1 MLVSIST
8 ECPSIPLVEVFPLQQ
23 SNVLPLG
30 TASRPHNEEQGV
42 RSKVVLLRN
51 NTTNIYE
58 GN

>member
-1 MLVSIST
+1 MLISIST
-8 ECPSIPLVEVFPLQQ
+8 ENPSLPPVEVFPLQQ

-30 TASRPHNEEQGV
+30 TASHPRNGEQGV
-42 RSKVVLLRN
+42 RSKFVLLGN